1 MDCNFCKIASHVAT
15 ASRVYEDDRVMAF
28 MGLAPISYGH
38 LLVVPKKHVAR
49 LASLDPEDGARMM
62 AVAKQLVQALY
73 DSELDADGVNLHLAD
88 GEAAFQD
95 VAHTHLHVIP
105 RKTGDGSI
113 LIDDYH
119 EPGREVLDNHAKL
132 IRDRLEQV

>member
-1 MDCNFCKIASHVAT
+1 MDCNFCKIANHVAI
-15 ASRVYEDDRVMAF
+15 ASRVYEDDRVMTF
-28 MGLAPISYGH
+28 MDLAPISYGH
-38 LLVVPKKHVAR
+38 LPVVPKKHVAR

-62 AVAKQLVQALY
+62 VVAKQLVQALY

-119 EPGREVLDNHAKL
+119 ELGREVLDNHAKL

>member
-1 MDCNFCKIASHVAT
+1 MAT

-28 MGLAPISYGH
+28 MDLAPISYGH

-62 AVAKQLVQALY
+62 VVAKQLVQALY

>member
-1 MDCNFCKIASHVAT
+1 MD
-15 ASRVYEDDRVMAF
+15 
-28 MGLAPISYGH
+28 LAPISYGH

-62 AVAKQLVQALY
+62 VVAKQLVQALY

>member
-62 AVAKQLVQALY
+62 VVAKQLVQALY

>member
-15 ASRVYEDDRVMAF
+15 ASRVYEDDRAMAF

-62 AVAKQLVQALY
+62 VVAKQLVQALY

-105 RKTGDGSI
+105 RKTGDESI

-119 EPGREVLDNHAKL
+119 EPGREVLDNHANL